1 VNVAGH
7 FGTDDDCGTHS
18 VDGESA
24 WLSSDIQIWSGD
36 DIQIWATPVATIG
49 QVRALAGLSR

>member
-1 VNVAGH
+1 MAHRV
-7 FGTDDDCGTHS
+7 
-18 VDGESA
+18 
-24 WLSSDIQIWSGD
+24 SSDIQIWSGD

>member
-1 VNVAGH
+1 V
-7 FGTDDDCGTHS
+7 
-18 VDGESA
+18 
-24 WLSSDIQIWSGD
+24 SSDIQIWSGD